1 MEGRDGRQ
9 GSVPSVPGAGTWPTD
24 SRVPERLRQ
33 ARRTD
38 PESSF
43 SPACVPNTLY
53 DKQSAPL
60 LSDYLTL
67 QVLNAFI
74 ISMLRI

>member
-9 GSVPSVPGAGTWPTD
+9 GNVPSVPGAGTWPTD

-43 SPACVPNTLY
+43 SPACVPNTLH
-53 DKQSAPL
+53 DRQSALL
-60 LSDYLTL
+60 LSDNLTL
-67 QVLNAFI
+67 RVLIVFI
-74 ISMLRI
+74 V